1 MKNEKVVKYVKKAI
15 NILSDER
22 YKKDVFSHTCGYRY
36 CIVGWMANF
45 GCEASHAVV
54 VGKGCQNGI
63 LETMLDIE
71 DYEFAWLFNADAD
84 ELTREQTIE
93 YLELVLD
100 NDGDVT
106 AAMEI
111 WGEHEDHVI
120 KDA

>member
-36 CIVGWMANF
+36 CIVGWMASF
-45 GCEASHAVV
+45 GCKASHAVV
-54 VGKGCQNGI
+54 VGKGRQNGI
-63 LETMLDIE
+63 LKNMLDIE
-71 DYEFAWLFNADAD
+71 DYEFFWLFNADAD

-93 YLELVLD
+93 YLQLVVD
-100 NDGDVT
+100 NDGDVK
-106 AAMEI
+106 AAMDI